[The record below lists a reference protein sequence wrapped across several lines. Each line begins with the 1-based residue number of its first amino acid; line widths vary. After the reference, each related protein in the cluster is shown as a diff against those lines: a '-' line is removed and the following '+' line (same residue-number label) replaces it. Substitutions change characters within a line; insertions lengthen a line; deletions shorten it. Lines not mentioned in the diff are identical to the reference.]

1 MCIRDRAQIEAAI
14 NAQMA
19 SDDAQA
25 LISQQVAAQMAS
37 ADIAAL
43 IDQQTAAQIQTLI
56 DQNMNSPEVQDQITA
71 ALEQASSGAA
81 SISALKSQ
89 LDGYY
94 QFYVCLLYTSHI
106 ELMMSMSE

>member
-1 MCIRDRAQIEAAI
+1 MGLTQETYAAGIADGTISEEQQAQIEAAI

-19 SDDAQA
+19 SDDVQA

-81 SISALKSQ
+81 QHQRPEIPA
-89 LDGYY
+89 
-94 QFYVCLLYTSHI
+94 
-106 ELMMSMSE
+106 